1 MTRLKLPST
10 EMISGKVQHQNLQKR
25 LTTLGI
31 VAKQLAKDDLLGQ
44 GVLFNQ
50 VLGSPGLLG

>member
-10 EMISGKVQHQNLQKR
+10 ESINGKVQPQNRQKR
-25 LTTLGI
+25 PTILGI

-44 GVLFNQ
+44 GVLLNQ